1 MTEELK
7 PCAHCG
13 EIELGIFHA
22 PLQGRLHYDVLYVY
36 CYKCAVRTRD
46 YIFLNGIDRCIE
58 VRMDA
63 IHAWNKRVDKT
74 Q

>member
-1 MTEELK
+1 
-7 PCAHCG
+7 
-13 EIELGIFHA
+13 
-22 PLQGRLHYDVLYVY
+22 VY